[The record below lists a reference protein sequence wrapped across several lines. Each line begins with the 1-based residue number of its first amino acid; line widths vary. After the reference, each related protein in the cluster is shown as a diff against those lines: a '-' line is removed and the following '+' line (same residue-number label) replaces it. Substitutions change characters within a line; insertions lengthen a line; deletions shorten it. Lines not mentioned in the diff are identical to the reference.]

1 MSDGRKAIV
10 LIVDDDDRMRELE
23 RRILETGP
31 YEVIEASGAR
41 QAFAI
46 LRTGRHVD
54 LVIADLDMPEVS
66 GEDMVMQIRSARP
79 GQKVLY
85 VSAKVDRLLDA
96 RQILGEGEAF
106 VDKPFTAN
114 ALLEGVS
121 LLLFD
126 TLSPPAQEF

>member
-1 MSDGRKAIV
+1 MTQKAVV
-10 LIVDDDDRMRELE
+10 LVVDDDAQMRELE
-23 RRILETGP
+23 RRILSSGP
-31 YEVIEASGAR
+31 YDVMEAAGAR
-41 QAFAI
+41 EALAI
-46 LRTGRHVD
+46 LQNGRHVD
-54 LVIADLDMPEVS
+54 LVIADLDMPEIS
-66 GEDMVMQIRSARP
+66 GETMVMEIRRARP

-85 VSAKVDRLLDA
+85 VSSNVDRLLDA

-126 TLSPPAQEF
+126 TLKPPPSGSR

>member
-1 MSDGRKAIV
+1 MTTRNSVV
-10 LIVDDDDRMRELE
+10 LVVDDDARMRDLE
-23 RRILETGP
+23 RRILESGP
-31 YEVIEASGAR
+31 YDVIEASGAHE
-41 QAFAI
+41 ALSI
-46 LRTGRHVD
+46 LRTGRQVD

-85 VSAKVDRLLDA
+85 VSANVDRLLDA

-106 VDKPFTAN
+106 VDKPFTAKG
-114 ALLEGVS
+114 LLEGVS